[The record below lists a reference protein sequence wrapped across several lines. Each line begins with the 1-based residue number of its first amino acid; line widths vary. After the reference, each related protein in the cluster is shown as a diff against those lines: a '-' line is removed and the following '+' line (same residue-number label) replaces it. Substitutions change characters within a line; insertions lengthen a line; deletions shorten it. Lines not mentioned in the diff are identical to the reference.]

1 MARHVLALI
10 PLPVETRDAL
20 SARYVLHYCPEGP
33 AEAAIDEA
41 ARHGI
46 VALVTNGTTGLS
58 RASMARLTALQ
69 LVCSF
74 GVGHENIDLVAAG
87 ARGIAVAN
95 APDTNGETVADH
107 AMGFML
113 ALSRGYA
120 PLTKA
125 VNDGGWTRSRAVRPT
140 LNGSTVG
147 IIGMGRVG
155 HAIARRAAAFDMQVL
170 YFDRDAKPHAQGVH
184 VGALIDLARRSDF
197 LVAACPGGA
206 STRHIV
212 DKPVLEA
219 LGPEG
224 YVVNVARGSV
234 VCTDDLV
241 AALKARSIAG
251 AGLDVLETE
260 PQVPAELI
268 GLDNVL
274 ITPHIAGRSPAA
286 QLAQRDALMA
296 SLDAWFAGRPL
307 ASQLTAGAA
316 GAPLAAQ
323 A

>member
-1 MARHVLALI
+1 MVRHVLALI
-10 PLPVETRDAL
+10 PLPQETRDAL
-20 SARYVLHYCPEGP
+20 SSGYVLHYCPGGP
-33 AEAAIDEA
+33 DEATISEA
-41 ARHGI
+41 ARHG
-46 VALVTNGTTGLS
+46 VCAVVTNGTTGLS
-58 RASMARLTALQ
+58 RASMAQLTALQ
-69 LVCSF
+69 VVCSF
-74 GVGHENIDLVAAG
+74 GVGHENIDLVAASES
-87 ARGIAVAN
+87 GIVVAN
-95 APDTNGETVADH
+95 APDTNGDTVADH

-125 VNDGGWTRSRAVRPT
+125 VDSGGWAMSRGVRPT
-140 LNGSTVG
+140 LNGGTVG

-155 HAIARRAAAFDMQVL
+155 RAIARRAAAFDMQVL
-170 YFDRDAKPHAQGVH
+170 YFDRSPKPDVHGVH
-184 VGALIDLARRSDF
+184 VPVLIDLARQSDF

-206 STRHIV
+206 STHHIV
-212 DKPVLEA
+212 NRQVLDA
-219 LGPEG
+219 LGHEG

-241 AALKARSIAG
+241 AALQAKAIAG

-260 PQVPAELI
+260 PVVPAELI

-296 SLDAWFAGRPL
+296 NLDAWFAGRPL
-307 ASQLTAGAA
+307 ASQLTGGAA
-316 GAPLAAQ
+316 RLAAQ

>member
-1 MARHVLALI
+1 MDRHVLALI
-10 PLPVETRDAL
+10 PLPAETRDAL
-20 SARYVLHYCPEGP
+20 SCAYVLHYCPEGP
-33 AEAAIDEA
+33 TEAVIGEA
-41 ARHGI
+41 ARHG
-46 VALVTNGTTGLS
+46 VTAVVTNGTTGLPG
-58 RASMARLTALQ
+58 ACMARLTALQ

-107 AMGFML
+107 ALGFML

-125 VNDGGWTRSRAVRPT
+125 VGDGRWPLSRAVRPT

-170 YFDRDAKPHAQGVH
+170 YFDRGAKPHAHGVH
-184 VGALIDLARRSDF
+184 VPALTELARQSDF

-212 DKPVLEA
+212 DKPVLDA

-241 AALKARSIAG
+241 AALQARTIAG

-260 PQVPAELI
+260 PQVPAQLI

-274 ITPHIAGRSPAA
+274 ITPHIAGRSPTA

-296 SLDAWFAGRPL
+296 NLDAWFTGRPL
-307 ASQLTAGAA
+307 LSQLAA
-316 GAPLAAQ
+316 GAPRHAAQ